1 MAGQGGARA
10 GTIFIFAVTPICFF
24 LISDVAMST
33 SLSQHADNANIG
45 QVTRPPTL
53 RKEETA
59 PLLLPVL
66 TVLLSS
72 VVSPRFWTRLW
83 HSSLVQL
90 WPDAVSES
98 ATCTLRNPICL
109 HHTYVYTI

>member
-45 QVTRPPTL
+45 QVRGGPPTL
-53 RKEETA
+53 RKEET
-59 PLLLPVL
+59 PLLSCYSLLPA
-66 TVLLSS
+66 LLSF
-72 VVSPRFWTRLW
+72 VISPRF
-83 HSSLVQL
+83 
-90 WPDAVSES
+90 
-98 ATCTLRNPICL
+98 
-109 HHTYVYTI
+109 

>member
-45 QVTRPPTL
+45 QVMRPPN
-53 RKEETA
+53 A
-59 PLLLPVL
+59 PEGGDCTPLVACSDCS
-66 TVLLSS
+66 VVFRCLSS
-72 VVSPRFWTRLW
+72 LLDSLLAQQRGPTVWSDTVSK
-83 HSSLVQL
+83 
-90 WPDAVSES
+90 S
-98 ATCTLRNPICL
+98 AT
-109 HHTYVYTI
+109 